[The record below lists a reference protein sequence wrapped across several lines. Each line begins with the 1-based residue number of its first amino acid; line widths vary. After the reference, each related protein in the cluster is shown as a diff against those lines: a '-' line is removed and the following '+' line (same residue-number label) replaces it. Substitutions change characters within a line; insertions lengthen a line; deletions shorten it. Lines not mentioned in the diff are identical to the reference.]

1 MKVAILNHD
10 HTIKTALGSVV
21 CHTNRVCPT
30 NRKRNRPQLCVVL
43 LDMLAQGV
51 SLYGVASV
59 SRIEKKLQVSFA
71 KEPYKRDVILQKRP
85 II

>member
-1 MKVAILNHD
+1 MKVAFLNHD

-21 CHTNRVCPT
+21 YPTNRVCPT
-30 NRKRNRPQLCVVL
+30 NRKRNHPQLCVVL

-59 SRIEKKLQVSFA
+59 SRIEKKLQVSFT
-71 KEPYKRDVILQKRP
+71 KERY
-85 II
+85 